1 MKYILYYSN
10 FCNHCKILLMELAK
24 SKIKNE
30 INFLCIDRRIKQN
43 GKVMIIL
50 ENGSQ
55 LPLPSNV
62 VEVPSLLMLNHGN
75 NVLTGENIY
84 SFLEPRN
91 KEIQKEA
98 TLNNMEPLA
107 FSVTEMHGMS
117 DNYSYLDMSSDE
129 MAAKGTGGTRIMH
142 NFSGLNANQAI
153 ETPPEDYDPQKV
165 KAVNLDKLQEQRMNE
180 VPKPIQRN

>member
-62 VEVPSLLMLNHGN
+62 VEVPSLLMLK
-75 NVLTGENIY
+75 T
-84 SFLEPRN
+84 LEPCG
-91 KEIQKEA
+91 
-98 TLNNMEPLA
+98 P
-107 FSVTEMHGMS
+107 S
-117 DNYSYLDMSSDE
+117 
-129 MAAKGTGGTRIMH
+129 TRKM
-142 NFSGLNANQAI
+142 FFDLTS
-153 ETPPEDYDPQKV
+153 
-165 KAVNLDKLQEQRMNE
+165 
-180 VPKPIQRN
+180 